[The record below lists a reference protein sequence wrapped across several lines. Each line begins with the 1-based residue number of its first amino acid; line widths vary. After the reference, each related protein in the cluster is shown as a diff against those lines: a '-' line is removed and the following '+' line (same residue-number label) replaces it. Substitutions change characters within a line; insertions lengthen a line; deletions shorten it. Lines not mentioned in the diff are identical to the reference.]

1 VLTNLISNAYRYTLP
16 GGKISVKATVC
27 PDGPPPG
34 EAQPVPPGE
43 QRLRY
48 LCLSVSDT
56 GIGISPKDQKRIFEK
71 FFRSDDPVVRETTGT
86 GLGLSIARSIV
97 ELHDGQMWFQSEPGK
112 GSIFSF
118 TVPLAT
124 DD

>member
-1 VLTNLISNAYRYTLP
+1 VLTNLMSNACRYTLP
-16 GGKISVKATVC
+16 GGKINVKATLW
-27 PDGPPPG
+27 PNGSPPG

-56 GIGISPKDQKRIFEK
+56 GIGISPKDQTQIFDK
-71 FFRSDDPVVRETTGT
+71 FFRSDDPVVRESTGT
-86 GLGLSIARSIV
+86 GLGLSIAKRIV
-97 ELHDGQMWFQSEPGK
+97 ELHDGQMWFQSEPGQ

-118 TVPLAT
+118 TVPIAS
-124 DD
+124 DS